1 MLFRH
6 AAPRRG
12 WGTQEMSGI
21 DRQAAL
27 QILNFHSI
35 NINGITS
42 SVRVRMFHHFVRR
55 SETDIMFIQEV
66 TSMEVLQIPG
76 YIVHCN
82 LGTEM
87 RGTAI
92 LAREGITLDI
102 VTAPS
107 GRAIAAV
114 YQGILLLSVYAP

>member
-1 MLFRH
+1 
-6 AAPRRG
+6 
-12 WGTQEMSGI
+12 
-21 DRQAAL
+21 
-27 QILNFHSI
+27 
-35 NINGITS
+35 
-42 SVRVRMFHHFVRR
+42 MFHHFVRR

-82 LGTEM
+82 LGTEI

-92 LAREGITLDI
+92 LAREGITLDDN
-102 VTAPS
+102 VRAPS

-114 YQGILLLSVYAP
+114 YQGILLLNVYAPSGTSRRPKEKNFIT